1 MKWKFVL
8 KNKTYKTETIM
19 KRKFYIF
26 YIKGIE
32 FIIQNLSTKNMPDG
46 FSGEFFPTCLF
57 LSERHKRHIHT
68 FLCLYITHS
77 ICGLTSPCSMPHSFS
92 TFYALC

>member
-1 MKWKFVL
+1 
-8 KNKTYKTETIM
+8 M

-26 YIKGIE
+26 YFKGIE

-68 FLCLYITHS
+68 FLCLYITVYLWINFPLLHA
-77 ICGLTSPCSMPHSFS
+77 SFI
-92 TFYALC
+92 